1 MVSQFI
7 QGRGN
12 ETMLTDKQF
21 IALSFLANTVNNE
34 ADLVFLARGDKGTRK
49 MISYAL
55 ALADVFLE
63 VSNSEP
69 SEIIKK
75 FQEDL

>member
-1 MVSQFI
+1 
-7 QGRGN
+7 
-12 ETMLTDKQF
+12 MLTDKQF